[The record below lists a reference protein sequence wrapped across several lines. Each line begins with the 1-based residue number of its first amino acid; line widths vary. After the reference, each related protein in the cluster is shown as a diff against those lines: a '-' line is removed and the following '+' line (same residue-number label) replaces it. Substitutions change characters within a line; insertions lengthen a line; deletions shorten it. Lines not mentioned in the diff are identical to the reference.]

1 MPNTF
6 ELLADPTRRHLV
18 EILRDGDHSVGTL
31 VERVGV
37 SQPAVSKQL
46 RTLREAGL
54 ASVRK
59 DGRRRMY
66 RLNFEAFQELDEWL
80 EPFRAVWGPRLDAM
94 EGVLSSMEE

>member
-1 MPNTF
+1 MPDTF
-6 ELLADPTRRHLV
+6 ELLADPTRRQLV

-31 VERVGV
+31 VTRVGV

-66 RLNFEAFQELDEWL
+66 SLNFEAFQELDEWL
-80 EPFRAVWGPRLDAM
+80 APFRAVWETRLDAM
-94 EGVLSSMEE
+94 EGVLNSMEE

>member
-1 MPNTF
+1 MPDTF
-6 ELLADPTRRHLV
+6 ELLADPTRRQLV

-31 VERVGV
+31 VERVRV

-66 RLNFEAFQELDEWL
+66 SLNFEAFQELDEWL
-80 EPFRAVWGPRLDAM
+80 APFRAVWEARLDAM
-94 EGVLSSMEE
+94 EGVLNSMEE